1 MTWETWFVFGVLGV
15 TVALF
20 ALDKLRLDLVA
31 LLALMALLVAGVLSP
46 AEALAGFA
54 DPLVLIIA
62 GLFVVGGGLLR
73 TGVAAALAAVLGRL
87 TGTHPARVTSVIMLV
102 VAGLS
107 AFMSSTGTVAIL
119 LPAVVALARK
129 AGTTAAR
136 LLIPLAFASLLGG
149 MLTLIGTPPN
159 LVVSQEL
166 EAAGQQPFSFFA
178 FTPIGLVMLALGV
191 GYMALIGRRLL
202 PDRAPAAASVAPGG
216 AGGAEPVTVSEL
228 AAAYGLSGHLFQV
241 RVGPDSPLVGRTV
254 EQAAIRRRY
263 ELTVVELLRR
273 PVGSRTPRPLPQIE
287 PDTALRAEDELL
299 LQGTPEQLGRF
310 CDEQA
315 VLALPTPDAGAAAAA
330 LDDVGLAEV
339 LLPPRSRLLGKSL
352 RQLEFRDRYDVN
364 VLALLRMGTP
374 VVGDVAEVPLR
385 FGDTLLVQGDW
396 KRIRTL
402 RHQQRDFVVVGEP
415 PGERAG
421 PGLMPRSYV
430 AIAILVA
437 MLVVMTPGLVPT
449 VVAVLVAAV
458 LMILTRCL
466 TMEDAYGSMSWQ
478 SLVLIAA
485 MLPMA
490 TALQSTGGMD
500 LMVEALIGSL
510 GRLGPL
516 VVMAALFA
524 FTSLASQFI
533 SNTATTVLVAPV
545 ALQTALQMDVS
556 PRTYL
561 IVIAI
566 AASTAFSSPVA
577 SPVNTM
583 VLSPGGYRFADYLR
597 AGIGLQLLI
606 GVATV
611 ALAPVFFPL

>member
-1 MTWETWFVFGVLGV
+1 MTLLVVGVLE
-15 TVALF
+15 
-20 ALDKLRLDLVA
+20 
-31 LLALMALLVAGVLSP
+31 P

-73 TGVAAALAAVLGRL
+73 TGVAAALAAVLGRA
-87 TGTHPARVTSVIMLV
+87 TGTHPARVTGVIMVV

-119 LPAVVALARK
+119 LPAVVSLAKR
-129 AGTTAAR
+129 ARTTTAK

-159 LVVSQEL
+159 LVVSQQL
-166 EAAGQQPFSFFA
+166 QSAGYEPFSFFS

-191 GYMALIGRRLL
+191 GYMVLVGRRLL
-202 PDRAPAAASVAPGG
+202 PDRKPAAAALASGG
-216 AGGAEPVTVSEL
+216 AGGEGDAGGVDVSVTEL
-228 AAAYGLSGHLFQV
+228 AAIYGLPGQLFQV
-241 RVGPDSPLVGRTV
+241 RIGPDSPLAGQTV
-254 EQAAIRRRY
+254 EEAGIRARY

-273 PVGSRTPRPLPQIE
+273 PVGASRSRPLGQIE
-287 PDTALRAEDELL
+287 PETTLRIEDELL
-299 LQGTPEQLGRF
+299 VQGDPADLRSF

-315 VLALPTPDAGAAAAA
+315 VLALAAPEAGTTVAA

-352 RQLEFRDRYDVN
+352 RQLAFRDRYDVN
-364 VLALLRMGTP
+364 VLALLRMGQP
-374 VVGDVAEVPLR
+374 VDGDVADIPLR

-396 KRIRTL
+396 RRIQTL
-402 RHQQRDFVVVGEP
+402 RRQQRNFVVLGEP
-415 PGERAG
+415 PGEQRTSGELTA
-421 PGLMPRSYV
+421 RSYV
-430 AIAILVA
+430 AIAIMVA
-437 MLVVMTPGLVPT
+437 MLVVMTLGLVPT
-449 VVAVLVAAV
+449 VVAVLTAAV
-458 LMILTRCL
+458 AMLLTRCL

-478 SLVLIAA
+478 ALVLIAA

-490 TALQSTGGMD
+490 TALEKTGGMD

-510 GRLGPL
+510 GQLGPL
-516 VVMAALFA
+516 VLMAALFA

-545 ALQTALQMDVS
+545 ALQTALLMDVS
-556 PRTYL
+556 PRTFL
-561 IVIAI
+561 IVVAI

-583 VLSPGGYRFADYLR
+583 VLSPGGYRFIDYTR

-606 GVATV
+606 GIATV
-611 ALAPVFFPL
+611 ALAPLFFPL